1 MNLLNYRKAL
11 KSKVYIFIVI
21 TLIFNSCIDEKDYR
35 KKENLDLL
43 MSKTI
48 KYADDFNEKDG
59 KPSSSLLG
67 LNFKINKTKINKK
80 KSEIHYII
88 SIPHNLRDE
97 DLRLFLEE
105 FSDKFRKKYKT
116 ISIDIKHV
124 GIGNISGIIAKYN
137 ATLRKNSIKLDIDFV
152 NYISKENLKKK
163 GIRHYILEYDYAVLV
178 YISKEMSSNKN
189 LSLKSASIRVAN
201 NKKMS
206 MSEINDI
213 LKFAKVYYQKI

>member
-21 TLIFNSCIDEKDYR
+21 SLILSSCIDEKDYR

-59 KPSSSLLG
+59 KPNSSLLG

-88 SIPHNLRDE
+88 SIPHNLRDD

-105 FSDKFRKKYKT
+105 FSDKFRKKYRT

-124 GIGNISGIIAKYN
+124 GIGNISGIVAKYN
-137 ATLRKNSIKLDIDFV
+137 ATLRKNSIKLDIEFI

-178 YISKEMSSNKN
+178 YISKEMGSNRN

-213 LKFAKVYYQKI
+213 LKFAKIYYQKI